1 MPLRRFSPAGCFCF
15 ADACRRRLRATRS
28 SGTRCGSASLR
39 LPAMRGLKV
48 INGSKGSV
56 DMRRSA
62 GSLVGTDR
70 KDRRQALTRENFGET
85 ERGTAEPPALRGL
98 RAPRVPLPRE
108 RYYPFSFSGAEL
120 PGTGTGAFILPS

>member
-1 MPLRRFSPAGCFCF
+1 MFGSGQLRSRADVGGGPAEAVTRVGVG
-15 ADACRRRLRATRS
+15 AVAHEVRR
-28 SGTRCGSASLR
+28 GG
-39 LPAMRGLKV
+39 
-48 INGSKGSV
+48 
-56 DMRRSA
+56 RRS
-62 GSLVGTDR
+62 GW
-70 KDRRQALTRENFGET
+70 QALTRENIGET

>member
-1 MPLRRFSPAGCFCF
+1 MRERVGSATPAMPLRRFSPAGCFCF

-56 DMRRSA
+56 DMRRLQEALSA
-62 GSLVGTDR
+62 PTGKIGG
-70 KDRRQALTRENFGET
+70 RR
-85 ERGTAEPPALRGL
+85 
-98 RAPRVPLPRE
+98 
-108 RYYPFSFSGAEL
+108 
-120 PGTGTGAFILPS
+120 